1 MLSEKLISLLKTFS
15 KYELNRLRKFL
26 QSPYFND
33 QEDVIRLFELI
44 NTALRKGESGAALLN
59 KERIWSDL
67 YPKRKMDDAHLRRL
81 SSDLNQLTLR
91 FFVEENRSKDY
102 VHDALELQ
110 RALSKPE
117 LKKQLES
124 VERQLQRHFEGIQ
137 AKSAQTYLA
146 QFNLY
151 LSIFNNASKTVAIS
165 DLVDKM
171 LPADHFLESFY
182 IIQKLKFYVN
192 WLMFRGFRS
201 TPVEMQVMPGF
212 WEYINTGKYTEIPL
226 IVIYR
231 NVVLCLTESNEE
243 RHFQDLLDNLERF
256 ADDLTKEDL
265 RECYQIAQNYCAF
278 KVNQGRTEY
287 NKVMFGLF
295 RQSIRLKILLEDDI
309 LQEGIFKNIIT
320 ISLVVGEYEWAEQFI
335 QEYAGYLP
343 SDIRENARTFN
354 LANLYF
360 FQKKYDRVIE
370 LLQNVEY
377 SDVVY
382 ALSAKF
388 VLVRTYY
395 ETEEFMALDSL
406 IDSFRIFLRRNKL
419 ISKTFKT
426 EYNNFLLFVKKL
438 SILPPGNPKAVAQL
452 RGQIERCNAVVTKK
466 WLLEKID
473 AF

>member
-1 MLSEKLISLLKTFS
+1 
-15 KYELNRLRKFL
+15 
-26 QSPYFND
+26 
-33 QEDVIRLFELI
+33 
-44 NTALRKGESGAALLN
+44 
-59 KERIWSDL
+59 
-67 YPKRKMDDAHLRRL
+67 
-81 SSDLNQLTLR
+81 
-91 FFVEENRSKDY
+91 
-102 VHDALELQ
+102 
-110 RALSKPE
+110 
-117 LKKQLES
+117 
-124 VERQLQRHFEGIQ
+124 
-137 AKSAQTYLA
+137 
-146 QFNLY
+146 
-151 LSIFNNASKTVAIS
+151 
-165 DLVDKM
+165 
-171 LPADHFLESFY
+171 
-182 IIQKLKFYVN
+182 
-192 WLMFRGFRS
+192 
-201 TPVEMQVMPGF
+201 
-212 WEYINTGKYTEIPL
+212 
-226 IVIYR
+226 
-231 NVVLCLTESNEE
+231 
-243 RHFQDLLDNLERF
+243 
-256 ADDLTKEDL
+256 
-265 RECYQIAQNYCAF
+265 
-278 KVNQGRTEY
+278 
-287 NKVMFGLF
+287 MFGLF